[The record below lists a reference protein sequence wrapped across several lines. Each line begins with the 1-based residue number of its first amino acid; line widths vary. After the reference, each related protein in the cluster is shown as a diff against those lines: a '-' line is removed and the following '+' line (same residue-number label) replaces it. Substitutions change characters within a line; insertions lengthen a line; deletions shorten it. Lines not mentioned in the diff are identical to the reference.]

1 MKRILLL
8 ILTFVLLSQ
17 FNSYS
22 IHLDELDENFEVLD
36 ISENNPS
43 EEWLKKNIKN
53 IESTKELLVKLTY
66 TPMSLWPS
74 YINSSVITYI
84 LKKNRDEG
92 NSKSWAKDIATL
104 AKMKKEALAPIE
116 EFVRDFEGE

>member
-22 IHLDELDENFEVLD
+22 IHLDELDGNFKVLD

-43 EEWLKKNIKN
+43 KEWLGKNIKN

-84 LKKNRDEG
+84 LKKNRDEE